1 MKTMFTKKY
10 ENRFNLNKE
19 AGSLIHS
26 FGVGYSIIDEY
37 GREVN
42 AFEKEKEFNRLI
54 EKFRYRQFLI
64 QKLKL
69 AYNKEFEFKED
80 NVLFIDN
87 KPINEI
93 YWDLPKNENE
103 VSLYFDYITS
113 KYKLEILSNSNNIE
127 EVFPYDEN
135 DDLP

>member
-1 MKTMFTKKY
+1 MKTLFTKKY
-10 ENRFNLNKE
+10 ENRLNLNKE

-42 AFEKEKEFNRLI
+42 SFEKEKEFNRLI

-69 AYNKEFEFKED
+69 SYDKEFEFKED

-103 VSLYFDYITS
+103 VSLYWFMN
-113 KYKLEILSNSNNIE
+113 LSNI
-127 EVFPYDEN
+127 
-135 DDLP
+135 DLLLFFFCLLSH

>member
-1 MKTMFTKKY
+1 MFT
-10 ENRFNLNKE
+10 ENYHNRLNLNKE

-26 FGVGYSIIDEY
+26 FGVGYSIMDEY

-42 AFEKEKEFNRLI
+42 AFANEKEFNRLI

-69 AYNKEFEFKED
+69 SYNKVFEFKED

-87 KPINEI
+87 KPINQV
-93 YWDLPKNENE
+93 YWDLPKNEKE
-103 VSLYFDYITS
+103 VSLYFEYITC
-113 KYKLEILSNSNNIE
+113 KYKPEILSSNHHIE
-127 EVFPYDEN
+127 EVLPDEE
-135 DDLP
+135 DELP

>member
-1 MKTMFTKKY
+1 MFTKKY
-10 ENRFNLNKE
+10 QNRLNLNKE
-19 AGSLIHS
+19 AGNLIHS

-42 AFEKEKEFNRLI
+42 SFSNENEFNRLL

-64 QKLKL
+64 EKLRL

-87 KPINEI
+87 KPINHI
-93 YWDLPKNENE
+93 YWDLPKNEKE
-103 VSLYFDYITS
+103 VSLYFEFIAS
-113 KYKLEILSNSNNIE
+113 RFKLEILSSNNHIE
-127 EVFPYDEN
+127 EILPFDE

>member
-1 MKTMFTKKY
+1 MFTKKY
-10 ENRFNLNKE
+10 ENRLNLNKE
-19 AGSLIHS
+19 AGSLFHS

-42 AFEKEKEFNRLI
+42 TFSNEKEFNRLI

-69 AYNKEFEFKED
+69 IYNKEFEFKED

-87 KPINEI
+87 KPISHI

-103 VSLYFDYITS
+103 VSLYFEYITS
-113 KYKLEILSNSNNIE
+113 KYNPEILSNNHNIE
-127 EVFPYDEN
+127 EVLPDEE

>member
-1 MKTMFTKKY
+1 MFT
-10 ENRFNLNKE
+10 ENYHNRLNLNKE

-26 FGVGYSIIDEY
+26 FGVGYSIMDEY

-42 AFEKEKEFNRLI
+42 AFANEKEFNRLI

-80 NVLFIDN
+80 NVLVIDN

-103 VSLYFDYITS
+103 VSLYFDYITR
-113 KYKLEILSNSNNIE
+113 KYKFEILSICHHIE
-127 EVFPYDEN
+127 DVLPYDEN

>member
-1 MKTMFTKKY
+1 MKTMFTRKY
-10 ENRFNLNKE
+10 ENRLNLNKE
-19 AGSLIHS
+19 AGSLFHS

-42 AFEKEKEFNRLI
+42 SFSNENEFNRLI

-69 AYNKEFEFKED
+69 TYDKEFEFKED

-113 KYKLEILSNSNNIE
+113 KYKFEILSISHHIE
-127 EVFPYDEN
+127 EV
-135 DDLP
+135 LL

>member
-1 MKTMFTKKY
+1 MKNMFTKKY
-10 ENRFNLNKE
+10 ENRLNFNKE

-42 AFEKEKEFNRLI
+42 SFEKEKEFNRLI

-69 AYNKEFEFKED
+69 TYDKEFEFKED

-113 KYKLEILSNSNNIE
+113 KYKFEILSISHHIE
-127 EVFPYDEN
+127 EVLPYDEN

>member
-1 MKTMFTKKY
+1 MFTKKY
-10 ENRFNLNKE
+10 ENRLNLNKE
-19 AGSLIHS
+19 AGSLFHS
-26 FGVGYSIIDEY
+26 VGVGYSIIDEY

-42 AFEKEKEFNRLI
+42 TFSNEKEFNRLI

-69 AYNKEFEFKED
+69 IYNKEFEFKED

-87 KPINEI
+87 KPISHI

-103 VSLYFDYITS
+103 VSLYFEYITS
-113 KYKLEILSNSNNIE
+113 KYNPEILSNNHNIE
-127 EVFPYDEN
+127 EVLPDEE

>member
-10 ENRFNLNKE
+10 ENRLNLNKE

-42 AFEKEKEFNRLI
+42 SFEKEKEFNRLI

-69 AYNKEFEFKED
+69 TYDREFEFKED

-87 KPINEI
+87 KPLNEI

-113 KYKLEILSNSNNIE
+113 KYNFEILSNNNHIE
-127 EVFPYDEN
+127 EVLPYDEN

>member
-1 MKTMFTKKY
+1 MFT
-10 ENRFNLNKE
+10 ENYNNRLNLNKE

-26 FGVGYSIIDEY
+26 FGLGYSIIDEY

-42 AFEKEKEFNRLI
+42 TFSNEMEFNRLN

-69 AYNKEFEFKED
+69 TYNKEFEFKED

-87 KPINEI
+87 IPIIEV

-103 VSLYFDYITS
+103 VSLYFDYISS
-113 KYKLEILSNSNNIE
+113 KYKFEIHSSNHRIE
-127 EVFPYDEN
+127 DILPFDE
-135 DDLP
+135 DYLP

>member
-1 MKTMFTKKY
+1 MFTKKY
-10 ENRFNLNKE
+10 QNRLNLNKE
-19 AGSLIHS
+19 AGNLIHS

-42 AFEKEKEFNRLI
+42 AIANEKEFNRLI
-54 EKFRYRQFLI
+54 EKFRYRHFLI
-64 QKLKL
+64 KKLKL
-69 AYNKEFEFKED
+69 TYGKEFEFKED

-93 YWDLPKNENE
+93 YWDLPKNEKE
-103 VSLYFDYITS
+103 VSLYFQFITS
-113 KYKLEILSNSNNIE
+113 KCKLEILSINHHIE
-127 EVFPYDEN
+127 EVLPYDGD